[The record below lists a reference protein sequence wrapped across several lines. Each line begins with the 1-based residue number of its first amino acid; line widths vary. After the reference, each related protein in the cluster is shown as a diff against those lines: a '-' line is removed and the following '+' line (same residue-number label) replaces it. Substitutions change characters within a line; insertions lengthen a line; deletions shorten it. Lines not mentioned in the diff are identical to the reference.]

1 MIIKVTEHAIKRYRE
16 RFFDYSS
23 TEDAIK
29 NLLIETARK
38 GTTVCKRPGNGHCTE
53 LKYKDTYIVAAY
65 EQDELTIITCLGNR
79 MYRKWVKHQD
89 SYERLGGRI
98 LYPEQAV

>member
-1 MIIKVTEHAIKRYRE
+1 MPSNDTGNV
-16 RFFDYSS
+16 FFDYSS

-29 NLLIETARK
+29 NLLKRTARNDCVQK
-38 GTTVCKRPGNGHCTE
+38 TWDGHCTE